1 MIERKEVYEW
11 RDALAAFEQRWDIP
25 RIADLTADGQH
36 LVTDGHGNAPITH
49 ALEQEPIDL
58 LRERVKACGGDANL
72 IIRHTDGTVSMLA
85 IRKSDSLA
93 RYATI
98 GDLLRDP
105 PGGMR
110 RLGADDGDVR
120 PGRAWTVAR
129 CDHPDCGAR
138 ALSRTL
144 DEDGMYR
151 SLIDE
156 GEWLLL
162 SDDRD
167 DIRCFCPAHL
177 RHDKDENGCDMP
189 VYYDPDADAWP
200 VNGELIPFYEKDVC
214 THPLPLPECED
225 MILAVLRR
233 DA

>member
-1 MIERKEVYEW
+1 MIERKTVYEW
-11 RDALAAFEQRWDIP
+11 RDALAAFERRWDIP
-25 RIADLTADGQH
+25 RIADLTSDGYDFA
-36 LVTDGHGNAPITH
+36 LDNAGRIPVTH
-49 ALEQEPIDL
+49 ALEQEPIGL
-58 LRERVKACGGDANL
+58 LRERVKACGGNANL
-72 IIRHTDGTVSMLA
+72 IVRRTDGAVLLLA
-85 IRKSDSLA
+85 IRGSDGLD
-93 RYATI
+93 RYGTV
-98 GDLLRDP
+98 GGLLDDP
-105 PGGMR
+105 PDGMSK
-110 RLGADDGDVR
+110 LGTDTGDVR

-151 SLIDE
+151 SLIDG

-177 RHDKDENGCDMP
+177 RHGKDGMTVP
-189 VYYDPDADAWP
+189 YDPDADSWP